1 MTQQVLAARFGDAR
15 LDIRPVDVRAVG
27 NRRSE
32 REHQFVVDRHGAPTR
47 GYPGSTY
54 TRTADPVFALP
65 AAEPCTDR
73 AAAALLE
80 GHLVGH
86 GQGQET
92 TCGRVNDAAGGGAPG
107 IRSGARGAAAGSGC

>member
-27 NRRSE
+27 NRRGD
-32 REHQFVVDRHGAPTR
+32 REHKFVVHRHGTPTR

-54 TRTADPVFALP
+54 TRTAHPVFALP

-73 AAAALLE
+73 AAVALLE
-80 GHLVGH
+80 GHLVGDSTRDRS
-86 GQGQET
+86 T
-92 TCGRVNDAAGGGAPG
+92 TCPRVNDADGGRAPG
-107 IRSGARGAAAGSGC
+107 IRSGARG